1 MACFLR
7 YFDMASD
14 KGEFPMGKTRLL
26 FGWNDNYKVIDTWTY
41 NFNSDGNIT
50 IIHKDS
56 SLEKTVNK
64 VCLTKNGILSFFP
77 YYTDNIFE
85 EYDLYYPANEDQIYL
100 GEQLAKFEIDAFNQY
115 VRILVDADRDGD
127 LSNNNEYIHQMEEI
141 QLI

>member
-1 MACFLR
+1 
-7 YFDMASD
+7 
-14 KGEFPMGKTRLL
+14 MGKTRLL

-85 EYDLYYPANEDQIYL
+85 NMTYIIPPMKIKYIS
-100 GEQLAKFEIDAFNQY
+100 
-115 VRILVDADRDGD
+115 V
-127 LSNNNEYIHQMEEI
+127 NN
-141 QLI
+141 